1 MDKKIHKESEAEQVI
16 LMEQIRQTES
26 QLKAAGN
33 FFNEAKEISEV
44 DQAIYQIKA
53 LEAQYSRL
61 LKTAK
66 KQDISGQ
73 VQLLSARQTTIN

>member
-1 MDKKIHKESEAEQVI
+1 MGKYIHKEPEDEQGI
-16 LMEQIRQTES
+16 LIGQIRQTES

-66 KQDISGQ
+66 KQNINGQ
-73 VQLLSARQTTIN
+73 VQLLSARRI